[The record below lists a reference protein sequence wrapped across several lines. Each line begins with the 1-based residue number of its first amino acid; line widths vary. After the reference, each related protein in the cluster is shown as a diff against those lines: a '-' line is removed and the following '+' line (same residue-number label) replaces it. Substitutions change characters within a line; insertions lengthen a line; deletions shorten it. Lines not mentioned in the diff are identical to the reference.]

1 MATEKRPLVTVV
13 MPCLNEER
21 YVVRALRSLF
31 DEWSIKACE
40 FLVVDGGS
48 TDRTREAVGE
58 LIQSLNTPINPPQPP
73 FSKGGSVNGPPL
85 GMGGRGDFSAG
96 QGDDL
101 LPPAK
106 DGMDDDVLWFAS
118 SRGSWVREGREGDRY
133 DWNPPVGGRRRPVIR
148 IVDNAFRHASRG
160 LNSGILEARGAYI
173 ARADARSTYAPGY
186 LRRCV
191 ELLEQKEAANAGGI
205 EVPMAEGGRLGE
217 AIALAVRHPLGGGS
231 AKPGYSGYAASAA
244 TGTYRT
250 KLFDELGLF
259 DARPGAD
266 EAAEM
271 NVRIVLA
278 GRKIWVDG
286 GLKVFR
292 YVPSTLGELAKRY
305 FRYGEGRARIAKKHM
320 MFMSWRQIASPLL
333 VAIMGFSIIRSFKA
347 PSCLLF
353 FAAYAAAVV
362 AAALVGPL
370 PPGGS
375 GKVDLETRLAL
386 AAALM
391 TLHVAGGAGF
401 LWGLVAKW

>member
-13 MPCLNEER
+13 MPCFNEEK
-21 YVVRALRSLF
+21 YVARALRSLF

-48 TDRTREAVGE
+48 TDRTREAVKE
-58 LIQSLNTPINPPQPP
+58 LIQSLSGNPTTPSFNEKKNAQ
-73 FSKGGSVNGPPL
+73 
-85 GMGGRGDFSAG
+85 
-96 QGDDL
+96 
-101 LPPAK
+101 LPPTK
-106 DGMDDDVLWFAS
+106 DGMDDEVLWFAS
-118 SRGSWVREGREGDRY
+118 SRGSWVREGGRGDSY
-133 DWNPPVGGRRRPVIR
+133 EWNPPVGGRRRPVIR
-148 IVDNAFRHASRG
+148 IVDNVFRHASRG
-160 LNSGILEARGAYI
+160 LNIGILEARGAYV

-205 EVPMAEGGRLGE
+205 EVPMAEGGRFGE
-217 AIALAVRHPLGGGS
+217 AIALALRHPLGGGS
-231 AKPGYSGYAASAA
+231 ARSGYSGYAASAA
-244 TGTYRT
+244 TGTYRR

-292 YVPSTLGELAKRY
+292 NVPSTLGELGKWY
-305 FRYGEGRARIAKKHM
+305 FRYGEGRARTAKKHK
-320 MFMSWRQIASPLL
+320 MFTSWRQIASPLL
-333 VAIMGFSIIRSFKA
+333 VVMMGYSIVRSLKA
-347 PSCLLF
+347 PSYLLF
-353 FAAYAAAVV
+353 FAAYAAAVL

-370 PPGGS
+370 PGDA
-375 GKVDLETRLAL
+375 GKAGLGTRLGL
-386 AAALM
+386 AAALATM
-391 TLHVAGGAGF
+391 HVAGGAGF

>member
-13 MPCLNEER
+13 MPCFNEEK

-48 TDRTREAVGE
+48 TDRTREAVKE
-58 LIQSLNTPINPPQPP
+58 LIQSLAAPINPPQPP
-73 FSKGGSVNGPPL
+73 FYKGGNLNGPPL
-85 GMGGRGDFSAG
+85 EKGGRGDLPAG
-96 QGDDL
+96 QRNDL

-106 DGMDDDVLWFAS
+106 DGMDDEVLWFAS
-118 SRGSWVREGREGDRY
+118 SRGSWVREGGRGDSY
-133 DWNPPVGGRRRPVIR
+133 EWNPPVGGRRRPVIR
-148 IVDNAFRHASRG
+148 IVDNAFRQASRG
-160 LNSGILEARGAYI
+160 LNIGILEARGAYV
-173 ARADARSTYAPGY
+173 ARADARSTYALGY

-205 EVPMAEGGRLGE
+205 EVPMAEGGHFGE
-217 AIALAVRHPLGGGS
+217 AIALALRHPLGGGS
-231 AKPGYSGYAASAA
+231 AKFGYSGYAASAA
-244 TGTYRT
+244 TGTYRR

-292 YVPSTLGELAKRY
+292 NVPSTLGELGKWY
-305 FRYGEGRARIAKKHM
+305 FRYGEGRARTAKKHK
-320 MFMSWRQIASPLL
+320 MFTSWRQIASPLL
-333 VAIMGFSIIRSFKA
+333 VAMMGYSIVRSLKA
-347 PSCLLF
+347 PSYLLF
-353 FAAYAAAVV
+353 FAAYAAAVL

-370 PPGGS
+370 PADA
-375 GKVDLETRLAL
+375 GKAGLGTRLAL
-386 AAALM
+386 AAALGTM
-391 TLHVAGGAGF
+391 HVAGGAGF

>member
-13 MPCLNEER
+13 MPCFNEEK
-21 YVVRALRSLF
+21 YVARALRSLF

-48 TDRTREAVGE
+48 TDRTREAVKE
-58 LIQSLNTPINPPQPP
+58 LIQSLSGNPTTPSFNEKKNAQ
-73 FSKGGSVNGPPL
+73 
-85 GMGGRGDFSAG
+85 
-96 QGDDL
+96 
-101 LPPAK
+101 LPPTK
-106 DGMDDDVLWFAS
+106 DGMDDEVLWFAS
-118 SRGSWVREGREGDRY
+118 SRGSWVREGGRGDSY
-133 DWNPPVGGRRRPVIR
+133 EWNPPVGGRRRPVIR
-148 IVDNAFRHASRG
+148 IVDNVFRHASRG
-160 LNSGILEARGAYI
+160 LNIGILEARGAYV

-205 EVPMAEGGRLGE
+205 EVPMAEGGRFGE
-217 AIALAVRHPLGGGS
+217 AIALALRHPLGGGS
-231 AKPGYSGYAASAA
+231 ARSGYSGYAASAA
-244 TGTYRT
+244 TGTYRR

-292 YVPSTLGELAKRY
+292 NVPSTLGELGKWY
-305 FRYGEGRARIAKKHM
+305 FRYGEGRARTAKKHK
-320 MFMSWRQIASPLL
+320 MFTSWRQIASPLL
-333 VAIMGFSIIRSFKA
+333 VVMMGYSIVRSLKA
-347 PSCLLF
+347 PSYLLF
-353 FAAYAAAVV
+353 FAAYAAAVL

-370 PPGGS
+370 PGDA
-375 GKVDLETRLAL
+375 GKAGLGRRLGL
-386 AAALM
+386 AAALATM
-391 TLHVAGGAGF
+391 HVAGGAGF